1 MGSASVSRPVHF
13 TGPKKSTVQEGGLK
27 SARRDEGSGAV
38 IFVVGQ
44 GERERDN
51 DEESKEKERKRNQR
65 SCRREGRIT
74 FMKRSTFIAA
84 QQ

>member
-38 IFVVGQ
+38 VFVVGQ
-44 GERERDN
+44 DEREITTRKARRKRGKETN
-51 DEESKEKERKRNQR
+51 GVVAGKEESP
-65 SCRREGRIT
+65 S
-74 FMKRSTFIAA
+74 
-84 QQ
+84 

>member
-38 IFVVGQ
+38 VFVVGQ
-44 GERERDN
+44 GEREREITTRKARRKRGKETN
-51 DEESKEKERKRNQR
+51 GVVAGKEESP
-65 SCRREGRIT
+65 S
-74 FMKRSTFIAA
+74 
-84 QQ
+84 

>member
-38 IFVVGQ
+38 LVVGQ
-44 GERERDN
+44 DERERDN
-51 DEESKEKERKRNQR
+51 DKESKEKERKR
-65 SCRREGRIT
+65 SDIT
-74 FMKRSTFIAA
+74 NLIN
-84 QQ
+84 

>member
-38 IFVVGQ
+38 VFVV
-44 GERERDN
+44 DN

>member
-27 SARRDEGSGAV
+27 SARRDEGSGA
-38 IFVVGQ
+38 VVGQ

>member
-38 IFVVGQ
+38 VSQ
-44 GERERDN
+44 
-51 DEESKEKERKRNQR
+51 DEIERKREITTR
-65 SCRREGRIT
+65 KARRKKGKETNGVVAG
-74 FMKRSTFIAA
+74 KEESPS
-84 QQ
+84 

>member
-1 MGSASVSRPVHF
+1 MHF

-38 IFVVGQ
+38 VFVVGQ
-44 GERERDN
+44 GERERERERERDN

-74 FMKRSTFIAA
+74 FMKRSTFLAA